1 MAERTVYAELTFD
14 DDKAIK
20 ENDME
25 EVEYLEREF
34 GWLQQSGISLEQLV
48 IIDTDCD
55 DWDRYLN
62 YLFQWAFGNISE
74 NAPES
79 PLSFNVWK
87 SRKDMRN
94 EK

>member
-1 MAERTVYAELTFD
+1 MAERTIYAEITLD
-14 DDKAIK
+14 DDKAFE

-25 EVEYLEREF
+25 PIEYIEREF
-34 GWLQQSGISLEQLV
+34 GWLQQSGISLEQAV

-62 YLFQWAFGNISE
+62 YLFQWAFDNTGEES
-74 NAPES
+74 PES

-87 SRKDMRN
+87 ARN
-94 EK
+94 L